1 MNIDELTN
9 KEWIRFAKKLSK
21 KTSIDIDIVFQALK
35 MLSGEKIETEISD
48 FTNVS
53 NELCFKNKVF
63 DIYGGDWIDK

>member
-1 MNIDELTN
+1 MNIDKLTN

-21 KTSIDIDIVFQALK
+21 KISIDIDIIFQALK
-35 MLSGEKIETEISD
+35 MLSGEKIEAEISD

-63 DIYGGDWIDK
+63 DIYSGDWIDK